1 MNLNSNIKRN
11 ALFLF
16 VARIANPAAT
26 VAVGLYI
33 AKTVGV
39 ETFGQFSF
47 ILSYCFL
54 FGVVFS
60 LGLATMVSRD
70 TAKAPDQ
77 RAQYFTH
84 TSAIGL
90 ASGTAG
96 LVLMLLGGRFF
107 PLSPGGRDAMTIF
120 SFSILPSILIFIW
133 ESLLVTFEKNPS
145 IVAVQTVEAVVR
157 IVGGYLLLYHGYGL
171 TGLMT
176 LFLVGRFLSAGLY
189 YWVLKKAFRPLNAP
203 LELPFIKKTLASVP
217 TFAGL
222 YIFSVLLSKTDLLML
237 ALLKD
242 FKEVGIYGAA
252 YKLLEISFLL
262 PTCIVTVLFPVLARY
277 AQNSSRKFVY
287 LSHSAIF
294 YSTVLFVPIVIG
306 CVLFADTIIFTVY
319 SKDFVDSVLPFR
331 ILIITLAFY
340 MMDQIFAHCLVAGGL
355 QNLNLKALIGATALN
370 IVLNLILIPTYS
382 ARGAGIATLLS
393 MATLTLTHLYLIRKH
408 LFCFNITTIGVV
420 LLAAALC
427 YGPIPMLPRLPL
439 LVLFP
444 VASLIYLLSFLW
456 FKGRAPR
463 GFAGGI
469 VPHEA

>member
-1 MNLNSNIKRN
+1 VNLNTNIKRN

-54 FGVVFS
+54 FAVVFS

-70 TAKAPDQ
+70 TAKAPEQ
-77 RAQYFTH
+77 RAEYFTN

-90 ASGTAG
+90 VSGTVG
-96 LVLMLLGGRFF
+96 LVLMLLGSRFF
-107 PLSPGGRDAMTIF
+107 QLSSGSRDALAIF

-133 ESLLVTFEKNPS
+133 ESLLVTFEKNPY
-145 IVAVQTVEAVVR
+145 IVAVQTIEAVAK
-157 IVGGYLLLYHGYGL
+157 IVGSYILLYKGYGL
-171 TGLMT
+171 TSLMT
-176 LFLVGRFLSAGLY
+176 LFLAGRFLSAGLY
-189 YWVLKKAFRPLNAP
+189 YLVLKMVFKPLIAP
-203 LELPFIKKTLASVP
+203 LELPFIKKTLALVP

-242 FKEVGIYGAA
+242 FKDVGIYAAA

-277 AQNSSRKFVY
+277 AQNSSKKFVY

-294 YSTVLFVPIVIG
+294 YSMALFLPIVIG
-306 CVLFADTIIFTVY
+306 CILFADKIIFTVY
-319 SKDFVDSVLPFR
+319 SEDFFDSVLPFQ

-355 QNLNLKALIGATALN
+355 QNLNLKALVRATAMN
-370 IVLNLILIPTYS
+370 IVLNLILIPKYS
-382 ARGAGIATLLS
+382 ALGAGIATLLS
-393 MATLTLTHLYLIRKH
+393 MATLTLTHLYFIRKH
-408 LFCFNITTIGVV
+408 LFRFNVTIIMVA

-427 YGPIPMLPRLPL
+427 YVPVPMLPRLPL
-439 LVLFP
+439 LIMFP
-444 VASLIYLLSFLW
+444 VASMIYLLLFLW

-463 GFAGGI
+463 GFGGGI
-469 VPHEA
+469 MPHEA